1 MANTVGKI
9 SGQVLESNLIRQGE
23 DLAFET
29 ELLYLDVNNNR
40 IGINTDTP
48 FRTLLVAGNTKTT
61 NLLADTGLTVPN
73 FTIVNNTISVGDGN
87 IELSATGAI
96 PSIVTTS
103 IRTDGI
109 TIDTNRISSNR
120 SNEDIDIKVF
130 GSGEILFNNNVEI
143 TGSLHASGNITF
155 DGSLTLGSDN
165 TDNISF
171 NADIASNIMPDITNT
186 YSLGSSTTRW
196 NTLFT
201 NFVNGQNYTT
211 GGATIGGVTLDTRP
225 GNTWFVATN
234 GNNSNVGNHQ
244 NGPFATIEWALGQ
257 ATSGDTVY
265 IYPGTYVELFP
276 LVVPTGVTVKGD
288 GIRSVKIVPDTA
300 STHEDVFKLNGETTV
315 EDLTIADF
323 FYDSGLDKG
332 YAFSFAA
339 DMLVSSRSPYVR
351 NISVIT
357 KGSVTSIGDPLGYDQ
372 LDAGRGALID
382 GSVANINSKEASM
395 LFHSVTFITPGA
407 AGIIMK
413 NGVRVEWLN
422 CFIYF
427 ASEGM
432 LAESTSVG
440 FANNGKTRLKI
451 YGISAQTVNPG
462 DTVSVENI
470 TAANTFTTATIESVT
485 YSAPHTYLV
494 IDGLITG
501 WQESTAPPDTSN
513 QQTITFS
520 GGQTASHLE
529 VVDYTDFGAELR
541 SIGSASVYGGV
552 GAKADGLG
560 TLMYLISH
568 NFGYIGSGKSSI
580 NDPSVVV
587 EADQAIELNGG
598 KIYYQ
603 SLDQEGNFKVGE
615 IFKVEGKTGN
625 IIFQSALFATDNLTI
640 TNGVDITYIDAFEV
654 STSNITFTGNTIKSN
669 DGPVNFISANNV
681 LSLDS
686 NVSTTKNLI
695 TGNIVANQNFIIGS
709 SSVDRFSVNARVAST
724 IAPTVDK
731 DLGSLSNNFK
741 NLYVSQLILD
751 AITID
756 TNVIATT
763 VTNANLELAANA
775 AGIVRIADSLTLGQN
790 LTVQGLA
797 TFLNSTVLTSLSSS
811 GQVSINSLSAS
822 QYSNSDILIDDNF
835 ITTTL
840 SNSNL
845 ELRANNTGGVIFENT
860 LKVVN
865 STLSNIIVSGTEAE
879 KSITFTPAAGNYLD
893 INSTSALILPLGSNA
908 NRVLATSGEIRFNDI
923 SSLFEG
929 RVTGGT
935 ISLYGLFDVDRN
947 TSISAELTPGA
958 NDDTIRMTI
967 NGVVKTTITDQ
978 RVLFDALRVDELAF
992 DNNVISTFNS
1002 NADITLDT
1010 SGTGVLN
1017 IADKFNV
1024 SISAITN
1031 IVNDAPTLI
1040 TSTGLGYVKFDGNK
1054 AIVVPAGTTAEQ
1066 PVGLPIG
1073 ATRWNIDGNYLEAY
1087 DGANWNL
1094 AAGGG
1099 ATIDAEAMEDLSDEW
1114 ALIFG

>member
-40 IGINTDTP
+40 VGINTDTP

-61 NLLADTGLTVPN
+61 NLLADTGLTVPD
-73 FTIVNNTISVGDGN
+73 FTIVNNTIIVGDGN
-87 IELSATGAI
+87 IELSATGAT
-96 PSIVTTS
+96 PSIFTRS
-103 IRTDGI
+103 IQTDGI
-109 TIDTNRISSNR
+109 SIDTNRIISNR

-130 GSGEILFNNNVEI
+130 GSGEILFNSDVEI
-143 TGSLHASGNITF
+143 TGSLHASGDITF
-155 DGSLTLGSDN
+155 DGSVTLGSDD
-165 TDNISF
+165 TDNIMF
-171 NADIASNIMPDITNT
+171 NADIASDMIPDMTNT
-186 YSLGSSTTRW
+186 YDLGSATNRW
-196 NTLFT
+196 SDLYT
-201 NFVNGQNYTT
+201 NLVNGQNYTT
-211 GGATIGGVTLDTRP
+211 SGATVAGVTLDLRP
-225 GNTWFVATN
+225 GNIWFVSTN
-234 GNNSNVGNHQ
+234 GNNSNVGDHQ
-244 NGPFATIEWALGQ
+244 NGPFATIEWALSQ

-265 IYPGTYVELFP
+265 IYSGTYVELFP
-276 LVVPTGVTVKGD
+276 LVVPTGVTVKGE

-332 YAFSFAA
+332 YAFSFASN
-339 DMLVSSRSPYVR
+339 MLVSSRSPYIKNV
-351 NISVIT
+351 SVIT

-372 LDAGRGALID
+372 GDAGRGALVD

-395 LFHSVTFITPGA
+395 LFYGVTFITPGA

-440 FANNGKTRLKI
+440 FANDGKTRLKI

-462 DTVSVENI
+462 DTVSVENVA
-470 TAANTFTTATIESVT
+470 AANTFTTATIESVT

-501 WQESTAPPDTSN
+501 WQESAAPPDTSN

-520 GGQTASHLE
+520 GGQTASYLVH
-529 VVDYTDFGAELR
+529 VDYTDFGAELR
-541 SIGSASVYGGV
+541 SIGSANVYGEI

-560 TLMYLISH
+560 TSIYLISH

-580 NDPSVVV
+580 NDPTVAV

-598 KIYYQ
+598 KICYQ
-603 SLDQEGNFKVGE
+603 SLDQEGNFKIGD

-625 IIFQSALFATDNLTI
+625 VIFQSALFASDNLII

-654 STSNITFTGNTIKSN
+654 STGNITFIGNTIKSN
-669 DGPVNFISANNV
+669 AGPINFTSANNV

-686 NVSTTKNLI
+686 NVSTTKNLV
-695 TGNIVANQNFIIGS
+695 TGNIVGNKNFTIGS
-709 SSVDRFSVNARVAST
+709 SSVDRLSINARVAST
-724 IAPTVDK
+724 IAPTIDK
-731 DLGSLSNNFK
+731 DLGSVSNNFN
-741 NLYVSQLILD
+741 NLYASQLILD

-775 AGIVRIADSLTLGQN
+775 AGIVRISDSLSVGQN

-797 TFLNSTVLTSLSSS
+797 TFLNSTVSTSLSSS
-811 GQVSINSLSAS
+811 GQVSINSLTAS
-822 QYSNSDILIDDNF
+822 QYSNGDILIDDNF

-860 LKVVN
+860 LKIVN
-865 STLSNIIVSGTEAE
+865 STLSNIIVSGSEAE
-879 KSITFTPAAGNYLD
+879 KSIIFSPSAGNYLD
-893 INSTSALILPLGSNA
+893 INSTNALVLPVGSNV
-908 NRVLATSGEIRFNDI
+908 NRVLATSGEIRFNNT

-935 ISLYGLFDVDRN
+935 TSLYGLFDVDRN

-967 NGVVKTTITDQ
+967 NGVVKTTITNQ
-978 RVLFDALRVDELAF
+978 SVSFDSLRVDELAF
-992 DNNVISTFNS
+992 NDNVISTFNS

-1024 SISAITN
+1024 SVSSITN
-1031 IVNDAPTLI
+1031 IVNNAATLI
-1040 TSTGLGYVKFDGNK
+1040 TSTGIGYVKFDGNT

-1066 PVGLPIG
+1066 PAGLPVG
-1073 ATRWNIDGNYLEAY
+1073 ATRWNIDNNYLEAY
-1087 DGANWNL
+1087 DGTNWSI
-1094 AAGGG
+1094 ASGGG
-1099 ATIDAEAMEDLSDEW
+1099 ATISAAAMADLSDVY